1 MFCAKCGKEI
11 GESEKFC
18 SGCGASVEE
27 MKNNEPT
34 GEVGTSDLPLAEES
48 MPQEEKK
55 PKKKGK
61 KFLAAIIAAVLVLA
75 LGVTAFASPLV
86 NNFLC
91 KTFMSPEKYLRHV
104 TKRTVKSNSE
114 NISNFT
120 EIMKNSSVASGA
132 SYSLKATIGDSVW
145 DLVEKSDSE
154 AAAYLNWI
162 KEAELKGQV
171 ALDGEKIQSNNAVVV
186 NGTELAETKMAID
199 IANEEMYMSLPGI
212 MDKAVRVPIDG
223 ASDVNTRE
231 VFDMIEKIQQIVPD
245 EKTANDIIARYTDC
259 VVSQID
265 KVKKS
270 SDTIEAGG
278 IEQKCTKLKVT
289 ITPKTAKNIAK
300 SVLTE
305 LKNDKA
311 VRKIVLDAA
320 NAAGESIS
328 EDDYKD
334 AITSALET
342 IKNSDPDFE
351 DFSFNVWAN
360 NVGEIVALG
369 IDKDCIEGFDG
380 EIFAANLQKGNKIG
394 TVIRADV
401 ENVSAE
407 FSGSAVQS
415 GGKQNGEYMLKAK
428 GVELL
433 KVSIKDQDIKKIEKG
448 LLSGTVT
455 LQLADGISSI
465 LSDLNLSSS
474 ELAVLGNLSDLKLE
488 LTADQQDKNSFTGSL
503 AVYKGDDLFAKLEVG
518 TNADN
523 SVKYEEPSDY
533 IDADDMN
540 SASPAD
546 LGIHFDKIIA
556 NLKDAGAPSQI
567 TGALELLTKQ
577 MSTGE
582 ETLTEGDNTM
592 FDGSDLTGGADSSLF
607 DVE

>member
-27 MKNNEPT
+27 MKNNEPA
-34 GEVGTSDLPLAEES
+34 GEAGMSDLSFGENVAV
-48 MPQEEKK
+48 KK

-61 KFLAAIIAAVLVLA
+61 KLLAAIIAAVLVLA

-114 NISNFT
+114 NVANIT
-120 EIMKNSSVASGA
+120 GIMKNSSVASGA
-132 SYSLKATIGDSVW
+132 SYSLKATIGDGVW

-171 ALDGEKIQSNNAVVV
+171 ALDGEKIQSNNEVVV

-199 IANEEMYMSLPGI
+199 MANEEMYMSLPDI

-223 ASDVNTRE
+223 ASDVNMDE
-231 VFDMIEKIQQIVPD
+231 VYDMIEKIQQIVPD
-245 EKTANDIIARYTDC
+245 EKTANDIIARYADC

-305 LKNDKA
+305 LKNDKD
-311 VRKIVLDAA
+311 VQKIAESAA
-320 NAAGESIS
+320 SAAGEEFS
-328 EDDYKD
+328 EEDYKD
-334 AITSALET
+334 AISSALEAV
-342 IKNSDPDFE
+342 KNSDPDFE

-369 IDKDCIEGFDG
+369 IDDKCIDGFDG
-380 EIFAANLQKGNKIG
+380 EIFAANLQKGNKVG

-401 ENVSAE
+401 ENVSVE

-415 GGKQNGEYMLKAK
+415 DGKQNGEYLLKAK

-433 KVSIKDQDIKKIEKG
+433 KVSIKDQDVKKMKEG

-465 LSDLNLSSS
+465 LSDLNLSGS
-474 ELAVLGNLSDLKLE
+474 ELAILGNLSDLKIE
-488 LTADQQDKNSFTGSL
+488 LSADQQDKNSFTGSV
-503 AVYKGDDLFAKLEVG
+503 AVYTGEDLFAKFEIG
-518 TNADN
+518 ASADS
-523 SVKYEEPSDY
+523 SVKYEKPSDY
-533 IDADDMN
+533 IDADDMD
-540 SASPAD
+540 SAGPAD
-546 LGIHFDKIIA
+546 LGIHFDKIIE

-567 TGALELLTKQ
+567 TGALELLTQ
-577 MSTGE
+577 QLSVENGALPEGGNTMP
-582 ETLTEGDNTM
+582 EGD
-592 FDGSDLTGGADSSLF
+592 DLLTGTDSGLF